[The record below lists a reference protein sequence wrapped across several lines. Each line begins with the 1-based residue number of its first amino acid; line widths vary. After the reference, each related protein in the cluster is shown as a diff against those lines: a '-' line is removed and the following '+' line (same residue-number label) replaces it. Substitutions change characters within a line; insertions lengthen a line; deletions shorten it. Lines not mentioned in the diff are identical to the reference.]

1 MLLDKISHIRVVKIL
16 SKTKNAVYKSILDKK
31 SATLVYFPIFIS
43 KTDHFMDILDN
54 YPKANEPNHVFLS
67 KTPFKTL
74 LLDNPLRNTKSVLPI
89 LSSDHVTE
97 YSQDFCI
104 IKTQQHNRC
113 RCVFWFYILL
123 FNLFI
128 SQVNINSKSIMYNSF
143 YAFNCIK
150 MHISYPL

>member
-1 MLLDKISHIRVVKIL
+1 MLLDKISHIRIVKIL
-16 SKTKNAVYKSILDKK
+16 SITKNAVYKSILDKK

-67 KTPFKTL
+67 
-74 LLDNPLRNTKSVLPI
+74 KSVLPI